1 MLSRDGCFDD
11 DDDDDG
17 DDDDGDDD
25 VGDDG
30 DDDVGDDDGDDDD
43 GDDDEVRMNVRH
55 VKKQQH
61 SQTVPTKY
69 PWILTRRNAV
79 PSPEAGHSPGNT
91 RGAAAVSCWLQ
102 VS

>member
-11 DDDDDG
+11 D
-17 DDDDGDDD
+17 
-25 VGDDG
+25 DDG
-30 DDDVGDDDGDDDD
+30 DDDVGDDDGDD
-43 GDDDEVRMNVRH
+43 DDDEVRMNVRH

>member
-11 DDDDDG
+11 DDDD
-17 DDDDGDDD
+17 
-25 VGDDG
+25 G
-30 DDDVGDDDGDDDD
+30 DDDVGDDDGD
-43 GDDDEVRMNVRH
+43 DDDEVRMNVRH

>member
-11 DDDDDG
+11 DD
-17 DDDDGDDD
+17 
-25 VGDDG
+25 DDG
-30 DDDVGDDDGDDDD
+30 DDDVGDDDGDDD
-43 GDDDEVRMNVRH
+43 DDDEVRMNVRH

>member
-17 DDDDGDDD
+17 DDD
-25 VGDDG
+25 
-30 DDDVGDDDGDDDD
+30 VGDDDGDD
-43 GDDDEVRMNVRH
+43 DDDEVRMNVRH

>member
-11 DDDDDG
+11 D
-17 DDDDGDDD
+17 
-25 VGDDG
+25 DDG
-30 DDDVGDDDGDDDD
+30 DDDVGDDDGDDD
-43 GDDDEVRMNVRH
+43 DDDEVRMNVRH